1 MLSLVIA
8 NKNYSSWSMRP
19 WVLMTELGIPFTE
32 ILLKFE
38 SEAWKKNIAQLSPSA
53 MVPVLWEGEPG
64 TGLAT
69 WESVAIFERLADL
82 FPAEPIWPT
91 DARARAHARA
101 VVAEMHAGFR
111 PLRNSMPMN
120 IRASHPG
127 KGMSQDVA
135 ANIKRIETMWRAARG
150 LFGAPA
156 GTGPYLYG
164 SFTAADAMFAP
175 VVMRFATYA
184 PALDADTMRY
194 CEVITATRSVAQWI
208 AGALAETEW
217 VADDEP
223 YASAPPKK

>member
-19 WVLMTELGIPFTE
+19 WVLMTELNIPFKE

-38 SEAWKKNIAQLSPSA
+38 SEEWRKHIDRLSPSA

-64 TGLAT
+64 SGLAT

-82 FPAEPIWPT
+82 FPDRAIWPV

-111 PLRNSMPMN
+111 PMRTRMPMN
-120 IRASHPG
+120 IRAQHPG
-127 KGMSQDVA
+127 KGMTTEVA
-135 ANIKRIETMWRAARG
+135 ANIKRLETMWRAART
-150 LFGAPA
+150 LFGTPS
-156 GTGPYLYG
+156 GEGPFLYG
-164 SFTAADAMFAP
+164 KFSAADAMFAP

-184 PALDADTMRY
+184 PPLAADTLAY
-194 CEVITATRSVAQWI
+194 CEAVKKSPGVAKWI

-217 VADDEP
+217 VAEDEP
-223 YASAPPKK
+223 YASTPSA